1 MEQELSQE
9 LSKGLGTARR
19 GVAAAAVAV
28 LVSACSSLPSPTA
41 WIEDGRLDSAEQ
53 GEFRS
58 LATVPEHPEQTGA
71 TAKQRRQQADERS
84 DRAKSLVSDR
94 DLIRHTREI
103 LSDDEP
109 PPLVT
114 DEPDHSSDASGVT
127 TTARGLASSDRPYVG
142 DGDNNSE
149 DNQDRSPNTA
159 MVSSAPVLTAKVAAL
174 DEGRLHD
181 AIYLSKLKASALSQ
195 QAAVHPETAQFAWSS
210 APPLPARALKL
221 ATMFSALTDTNE
233 NLRNSVAPAGTNWP
247 AGRLVRTS
255 TGYEQGSPIG
265 AAVGPQDRSRDVLL
279 ARANERGVIR
289 AQDGLAPNADGNRP
303 NAEPAHVIAQARP
316 DMADD
321 TGLRP
326 VSALEIPGMVRQQQ

>member
-19 GVAAAAVAV
+19 GVAAAAAAVAV

-103 LSDDEP
+103 LSGDEP

-114 DEPDHSSDASGVT
+114 DEPDQSSDASGVT
-127 TTARGLASSDRPYVG
+127 TTARIGVVRP
-142 DGDNNSE
+142 
-149 DNQDRSPNTA
+149 
-159 MVSSAPVLTAKVAAL
+159 AL
-174 DEGRLHD
+174 CGGR
-181 AIYLSKLKASALSQ
+181 
-195 QAAVHPETAQFAWSS
+195 
-210 APPLPARALKL
+210 
-221 ATMFSALTDTNE
+221 
-233 NLRNSVAPAGTNWP
+233 
-247 AGRLVRTS
+247 
-255 TGYEQGSPIG
+255 
-265 AAVGPQDRSRDVLL
+265 
-279 ARANERGVIR
+279 
-289 AQDGLAPNADGNRP
+289 
-303 NAEPAHVIAQARP
+303 
-316 DMADD
+316 
-321 TGLRP
+321 
-326 VSALEIPGMVRQQQ
+326 